1 MDEAKVKRYSAILE
15 IIILLAI
22 ASYYINKEILNNHIE
37 EVSKNFN
44 NNRQNPSTIITA
56 GLYGKSSTEV
66 MTGIMGQKTQ
76 GIFKHFLKFLNPIFA
91 VFAKMFNKM
100 KSSVNDIRQMLLPIR
115 SFFNHTAQKFYNIIQ
130 KFTIGIL
137 YSTHKMRNSMRR
149 SISGFN
155 ILMHSLEHS
164 KNSMQSMVNSPPVDM
179 AVKWLDRAGWIK
191 DKASDLFCFDKD
203 TYLKF
208 NDGKYIKIENVKVG
222 DILEDGVE
230 VITTHKFSNKY
241 SVYKYDNIYVSG
253 GHIVKENGS
262 WVTVAESL
270 KGNSVYVKPA
280 FLYCLSTS
288 TGEIKINDTIFKD
301 YEGSTN
307 KFINKTINTLI
318 LQKLNSLDTVN
329 DTYDINESDYS
340 VGLKYLENGF
350 HPDTQVEMK
359 GGYYKPIKD
368 VKIGESLAFYNKV
381 VGKVNISSKY
391 VQYYVDHNNTIVTSN
406 TKVFHD
412 GMWKNIEKI
421 PNIKP
426 DEHIGNIDAI
436 NLVTDNS
443 TIRIKCGRSAK
454 HYRDYVELI
463 DEEVENQIENLV
475 LKNACS
481 D

>member
-208 NDGKYIKIENVKVG
+208 NDGK
-222 DILEDGVE
+222 
-230 VITTHKFSNKY
+230 
-241 SVYKYDNIYVSG
+241 
-253 GHIVKENGS
+253 
-262 WVTVAESL
+262 
-270 KGNSVYVKPA
+270 
-280 FLYCLSTS
+280 
-288 TGEIKINDTIFKD
+288 
-301 YEGSTN
+301 
-307 KFINKTINTLI
+307 
-318 LQKLNSLDTVN
+318 
-329 DTYDINESDYS
+329 
-340 VGLKYLENGF
+340 
-350 HPDTQVEMK
+350 
-359 GGYYKPIKD
+359 
-368 VKIGESLAFYNKV
+368 
-381 VGKVNISSKY
+381 
-391 VQYYVDHNNTIVTSN
+391 
-406 TKVFHD
+406 
-412 GMWKNIEKI
+412 
-421 PNIKP
+421 
-426 DEHIGNIDAI
+426 
-436 NLVTDNS
+436 
-443 TIRIKCGRSAK
+443 
-454 HYRDYVELI
+454 
-463 DEEVENQIENLV
+463 
-475 LKNACS
+475 
-481 D
+481 